1 MSFECPQCES
11 KVFDNI
17 CSVCEYSTF
26 IIPNNI
32 EQRKNNS
39 DYLSLIHCL
48 AKKINV
54 KEEVIENLISF
65 KDFSIYLSI
74 ITDIVV
80 DKDYSINQFSISI
93 PEIITNT
100 KYKQHPFFIFSNF
113 SLYNTQFSVKHIE
126 LDKDEIVAVFNNN
139 FSQNKQYISLILQA
153 FKKPK
158 LCISL
163 QYKLEDTI
171 PHDTSLLNKKE
182 RRNLKNNIEEQI
194 EQYNIVSWSEHD
206 EKNNSFFE
214 KEVTID
220 WTQEIN
226 IILQNIQSEIDIFQ
240 EEVDSTIEEL
250 KEINKSFFERALLE
264 KEIERF

>member
-11 KVFDNI
+11 KVVDNI

-26 IIPNNI
+26 IIPI
-32 EQRKNNS
+32 ETEQRKNNS

-48 AKKINV
+48 ATKINV
-54 KEEVIENLISF
+54 KKEVIENLISF
-65 KDFSIYLSI
+65 EYLSI
-74 ITDIVV
+74 ISDIVI
-80 DKDYSINQFSISI
+80 DKNYSLNEISISV
-93 PEIITNT
+93 PEMITNI

-113 SLYNTQFSVKHIE
+113 SIYNTQFSVKHIDLE
-126 LDKDEIVAVFNNN
+126 HVEIIPVFNNN
-139 FSQNKQYISLILQA
+139 FSQKKQYLELKLQP

-158 LCISL
+158 INISL

-171 PHDTSLLNKKE
+171 PYDTSLLNQE
-182 RRNLKNNIEEQI
+182 ESEELYSNIEEQI
-194 EQYNIVSWSEHD
+194 EQYDIVSWSEND
-206 EKNNSFFE
+206 QENNSFFE
-214 KEVTID
+214 KTVAVD
-220 WTQEIN
+220 WNQELN

-250 KEINKSFFERALLE
+250 KEINKDIFERALLE